1 MNQATEN
8 AKFINTFLKMAHE
21 PAIAPEHI
29 SAAKLATKKPYAI
42 EWQVAI
48 RKVFYDNAPF
58 GRL

>member
-8 AKFINTFLKMAHE
+8 ARFINTYLRMAHE

-29 SAAKLATKKPYAI
+29 SAAKLETDTPYNLK
-42 EWQVAI
+42 WQVAI
-48 RKVFYDNAPF
+48 RKVFYYNAPF